1 MSRKRN
7 TIQLLIIKVSKF
19 NIILIIIILFFLVE
33 SNINIFPKH
42 QNNLKESPFSDNLNE
57 LSPETVN
64 KNIIIN
70 GEGKEKLQGKFSKKS
85 FKIHKTFFELPEE
98 FFSDKLTE
106 VSLIIIYNLQKLD
119 KRKNK
124 RRYIYEIS

>member
-1 MSRKRN
+1 MLRKRN

-19 NIILIIIILFFLVE
+19 NIILIIIILLFLVE
-33 SNINIFPKH
+33 SNINIFPKL

-57 LSPETVN
+57 LSSNFAN

-85 FKIHKTFFELPEE
+85 FKIHKNFYELPEE
-98 FFSDKLTE
+98 FFSEKSTE

-119 KRKNK
+119 KGRNK
-124 RRYIYEIS
+124 R